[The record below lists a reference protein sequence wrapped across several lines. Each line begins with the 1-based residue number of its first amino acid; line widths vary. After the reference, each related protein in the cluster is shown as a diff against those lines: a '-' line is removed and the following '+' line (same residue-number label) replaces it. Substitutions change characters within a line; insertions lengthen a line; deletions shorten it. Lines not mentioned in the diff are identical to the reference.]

1 MRILLHSLK
10 VRQNG
15 KMQDAE
21 GEGKGVY
28 SCK

>member
-1 MRILLHSLK
+1 M
-10 VRQNG
+10 N
-15 KMQDAE
+15 KMQGAE